1 MPEETLA
8 ITDNRTGKS
17 YNLPITHGTI
27 RAIDLRQIK
36 VSDDDFGLMSYDPAA
51 SNTSSCASRLT
62 EKRDRISGSFLFLF
76 YIGSGQMGMAKG
88 KAQINNYLPFLY
100 HSWRK

>member
-36 VSDDDFGLMSYDPAA
+36 VSDDDFGLMS
-51 SNTSSCASRLT
+51 
-62 EKRDRISGSFLFLF
+62 
-76 YIGSGQMGMAKG
+76 
-88 KAQINNYLPFLY
+88 
-100 HSWRK
+100 